1 MAVGL
6 VNSTQQYINSAQE
19 CTLSGESLKCVQ
31 QKKEEEGK
39 CKTQTLK
46 EMPDPNTT

>member
-1 MAVGL
+1 MVVGP

-31 QKKEEEGK
+31 QKKEGGK

-46 EMPDPNTT
+46 ETPDPNTT